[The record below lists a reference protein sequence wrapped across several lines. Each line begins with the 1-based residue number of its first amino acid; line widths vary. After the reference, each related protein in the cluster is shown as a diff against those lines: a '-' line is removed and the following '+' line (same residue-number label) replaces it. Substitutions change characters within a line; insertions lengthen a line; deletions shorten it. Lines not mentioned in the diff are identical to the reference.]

1 MVWSSASS
9 TRIDPLALVFP
20 FSANPPLRS
29 VGASGKA
36 LYRQCLVGPK
46 MFPLRCGETHP
57 YGAPREFERYSPKC
71 LEEKFSEV
79 RRSKR
84 PAWRGAKHSRAASRD
99 PFGPETRQL
108 SSVRCTIV

>member
-1 MVWSSASS
+1 MPARPSLNMVWSSASS

-71 LEEKFSEV
+71 LEGLFSEV
-79 RRSKR
+79 HIHHRTPLAPCSHPRLATS
-84 PAWRGAKHSRAASRD
+84 AAGAPS
-99 PFGPETRQL
+99 
-108 SSVRCTIV
+108 